1 MPTIFTYKNLYRAY
15 LDCRKHKRKTAN
27 ALKFEY
33 NLEENLLKLLN
44 ELRTG
49 TYSPGR
55 SIRFIVIRPK
65 PREIFAADF
74 RDRVVH
80 HLLVSELLLA
90 AERRF
95 IHDSYACRPGK
106 GTHRAVG
113 RLKKFIRSAGNKNE
127 ELHYLQLDIKT
138 FFPSIDQ
145 KILFN
150 IAERLIYRVAKNIE
164 WAAEVRW
171 LAKKIIFHNAAA
183 NYYYKGNPELKK
195 LIPPEKSLVGRAAG
209 KGLPIGNYTSQF
221 FANLYL
227 NELDQFI
234 KRELK
239 CKHYV
244 RYVDDLVMLGADR
257 SEFDGW
263 IIKINDFL
271 KNKLAL
277 KLNEKK
283 IRARPVASGI
293 DFLGYFIKADYVL
306 VRRAVVRRLRKR
318 LFGSAENRE
327 QLLQTISSYM
337 AHFKH
342 ADSWKLRTKIVELQ
356 LAINQTEQP
365 AIIFTNKKARHP
377 RGFRTFGATIESVLD
392 IISIAYTPVMSMKII
407 LNCLNISKIRHKI

>member
-1 MPTIFTYKNLYRAY
+1 MTKDQNYKTGTIFTYKNLYRAY

-44 ELRTG
+44 ELRNR
-49 TYSPGR
+49 TYAPGR

-80 HLLVSELLLA
+80 HLLVSELLPF

-113 RLKKFIRSAGNKNE
+113 RLREFIKSVGNKNE
-127 ELHYLQLDIKT
+127 KLHYLQLDIKT

-145 KILFN
+145 NVLYDL
-150 IAERLIYRVAKNIE
+150 ALRLIYKIAKNNE
-164 WAAEVRW
+164 RAAEVRW

-195 LIPPEKSLVGRAAG
+195 LIPPEKSLVGRVAG

-234 KRELK
+234 KREVK

-244 RYVDDLVMLGADR
+244 RYVDDLVLIGADK
-257 SEFDGW
+257 SEFEGW
-263 IIKINDFL
+263 VIKINDFL
-271 KNKLAL
+271 KNRLEL

-283 IRARPVASGI
+283 IRTRPVASGI

-306 VRRAVVRRLRKR
+306 VRRAVVRRLRQR
-318 LFGSAENRE
+318 LFAPASPAGRPAEDRE
-327 QLLQTISSYM
+327 RLLQRISSYF
-337 AHFKH
+337 AHFKF
-342 ADSWKLRTKIVELQ
+342 ADSWKLRSKVVEWQ
-356 LAINQTEQP
+356 LAINQVEEP
-365 AIIFTNKKARHP
+365 EVILTNQKPP
-377 RGFRTFGATIESVLD
+377 R
-392 IISIAYTPVMSMKII
+392 
-407 LNCLNISKIRHKI
+407 

>member
-1 MPTIFTYKNLYRAY
+1 
-15 LDCRKHKRKTAN
+15 
-27 ALKFEY
+27 LKFEY
-33 NLEENLLKLLN
+33 NLEENLLKLLD
-44 ELRTG
+44 ELRSR
-49 TYSPGR
+49 TYAPGR
-55 SIRFIVIRPK
+55 SIRFIVTRPK

-90 AERRF
+90 AEKRF
-95 IHDSYACRPGK
+95 IYDSYACRPGK

-113 RLKKFIRSAGNKNE
+113 RLRKFIRSAGNKNQ

-145 KILFN
+145 KNLFS

-164 WAAEVRW
+164 WANEMLW
-171 LAKKIIFHNAAA
+171 LGRKIIFHNAAA

-195 LIPPEKSLVGRAAG
+195 LIPPEKSLVGRVAG

-239 CKHYV
+239 CKNYV
-244 RYVDDLVMLGADR
+244 RYVDDLVLIGADKR
-257 SEFDGW
+257 DFDGW
-263 IIKINDFL
+263 IIRINDFL
-271 KNKLAL
+271 KNRLVL
-277 KLNEKK
+277 RLNEKK

-293 DFLGYFIKADYVL
+293 DFLGYFIKTDYVL

-318 LFGSAENRE
+318 LFAPAADRE
-327 QLLQTISSYM
+327 QLLQRISSYF
-337 AHFKH
+337 AHFKF

-356 LAINQTEQP
+356 LVINQTEQP
-365 AIIFTNKKARHP
+365 
-377 RGFRTFGATIESVLD
+377 ESKLSHRV
-392 IISIAYTPVMSMKII
+392 AE
-407 LNCLNISKIRHKI
+407 RA